1 MTSFTI
7 GFMKPFLVAKD
18 PEFKRDE
25 QIARAEFLTEREVCQ
40 RLGVA
45 LTTLRRWRWEG
56 REMPS
61 SIRMGK
67 LVRYHRPEV
76 EAWIQRVV
84 SGEVK
89 AGIRPAGL
97 VS

>member
-1 MTSFTI
+1 
-7 GFMKPFLVAKD
+7 MKPFLVAKD
-18 PEFKRDE
+18 PESKPDE
-25 QIARAEFLTEREVCQ
+25 QLVRAEFLSEREVCQ
-40 RLGVA
+40 RLGVGA
-45 LTTLRRWRWEG
+45 TTLRRWRWEG
-56 REMPS
+56 KEMPPS
-61 SIRMGK
+61 VRMGR

-89 AGIRPAGL
+89 AGIRRAGL